1 MSQMT
6 YNGSPIEQESFMPR
20 LTKVSRLAQVPGI
33 GVDRTGNA
41 ADAAKDPTILRLEN
55 LDTDIAPPPIAL
67 EVTRRGIGVDENNSY
82 LPFLGQDDLRKAA
95 IERVTR
101 VSGIDYDWRSECIIS
116 AGGMS
121 GILNCILALIEP
133 GDEVIVTDPTY
144 AGIINRIRLAGG
156 VTVFVPLLP
165 APTGWRLDTEALEKA
180 ASPRTRMIVIS
191 PGMPTGHILTH
202 SEWEAVARV
211 SIKTDAW
218 LLYDA
223 AMERILYD
231 GRTVIHPASLP
242 HMRERTITV
251 GAASKELRMIG
262 WRVGWIVGPQN
273 IMNNIGLVS
282 IANVVCQT
290 GISMAGVAAG
300 LNAPDDGLK
309 EAVRVWEERRNT
321 LLHELDGLPVIPPH
335 GGWSMLL
342 DAEALGMTAPALTEK
357 LFKEAKIA
365 TTPMV
370 GWGENAAKYVRF
382 VFSNEPK
389 ERLHGLGKRV
399 KRAI

>member
-1 MSQMT
+1 
-6 YNGSPIEQESFMPR
+6 MPR
-20 LTKVSRLAQVPGI
+20 LTRVSRLAQVPGI
-33 GVDRTGNA
+33 GVDRTANA
-41 ADAAKDPTILRLEN
+41 ADAAHDPTILRLEN
-55 LDTDIAPPPIAL
+55 LDTDIPPPAVAI
-67 EVTRRGIGVDENNSY
+67 EVTRNGVGMDKNNSY

-95 IERVTR
+95 TDRVMR
-101 VSGIDYDWRSECIIS
+101 VSGIEYNWRSECIIS

-144 AGIINRIRLAGG
+144 AGIINRVRLAGG
-156 VTVFVPLLP
+156 IVVFVPLI
-165 APTGWRLDTEALEKA
+165 PTNAGWRLDIEALEKA
-180 ASPRTRMIVIS
+180 ATSRTRMIIIS

-211 SIKTDAW
+211 SIKTDSW

-262 WRVGWIVGPQN
+262 WRVGWIVGPEN

-282 IANVVCQT
+282 ISNVVCQT
-290 GISMAGVAAG
+290 GITMAGVAAG
-300 LNAPDDGLK
+300 LNAPNDGIK
-309 EAVRVWEERRNT
+309 EALDTWEERRNT
-321 LLHELDGLPVIPPH
+321 LLYELSGLPVIPPH

-342 DAEALGMTAPALTEK
+342 DAEALGMSSLALTEK

-370 GWGENAAKYVRF
+370 GWGENGAKYVRF

-389 ERLHGLGKRV
+389 ERLHGLGKKV
-399 KRAI
+399 KKALGNGT